1 MSIEAE
7 MSVLGGAILD
17 LQCAHDAAD
26 ALAPEMFF
34 HDHTRKIFEKIS
46 DLYWAGKPIDSTVL
60 MSEMPEEKVTLV
72 KLAQYIPTLSHYG
85 DYLRIVQDDW
95 QLNNL
100 DSSLFALS
108 QSGGSLEDKLGDL
121 EALVSKHKELSG
133 NRTKDG
139 ITSFAEAAQEFQMW
153 LRERQEENPKSGYA
167 SLDRATGGFMTG
179 SVFVIAARPG
189 CGKTDFAVNLAL
201 RMAKQE
207 KRVLYFSMEMTN
219 VQLMQRVA
227 SHLLKI
233 NSQRVRDRILSD
245 DEMKKV
251 EWALSQFESK
261 QRLSF
266 VQEPRVSVKRVRH
279 YIDLWK
285 PDVVI
290 VDHIGLMDR
299 PKARDQYRAIGE
311 ISNELKQIALEKKI
325 SLIELVQMNRAIES
339 RASKV
344 PTLADLRESGDLEQ
358 DADYVGF
365 LVPEN
370 MSEKTLVG
378 DESADIVLYLQK
390 NRHGR
395 PGNFR
400 YRWQPQYHR
409 FAEVET
415 RYG

>member
-1 MSIEAE
+1 MSVEAE

-17 LQCAHDAAD
+17 QQCAHAAVD
-26 ALAPEMFF
+26 ALAPEMFS

-46 DLYWAGKPIDSTVL
+46 DLYWAGKPIDTTVL
-60 MSEMPEEKVTLV
+60 ISEMPEEKVTLV
-72 KLAQYIPTLSHYG
+72 KLAQYIPTLSHFG
-85 DYLRIVQDDW
+85 DYLCIVQGDW
-95 QLNNL
+95 QIAKLEN
-100 DSSLFALS
+100 SLFALS
-108 QSGGSLEDKLGDL
+108 QSGGNLDEKLGEL
-121 EALVSKHKELSG
+121 EALLAKHKELSS
-133 NRTKDG
+133 NRTNDN
-139 ITSFAEAAQEFQMW
+139 ISSFAEAAQEFQAW
-153 LRERQEENPKSGYA
+153 LRERQEDTPKSGYE
-167 SLDRATGGFMTG
+167 SLDRATGGFMAG
-179 SVFVIAARPG
+179 SVFVIGARPG

-201 RMAKQE
+201 RMGKQG
-207 KRVLYFSMEMTN
+207 KKVLYFSMEMTN
-219 VQLMQRVA
+219 IQLMQRVA

-245 DEMKKV
+245 KEIEKV
-251 EWALSQFESK
+251 DWALKQFENREK
-261 QRLSF
+261 LSF
-266 VQEPRVSVKRVRH
+266 VQEPRVSVKRIRH

-285 PDVVI
+285 PDAVI
-290 VDHIGLMDR
+290 IDHIGLMER
-299 PKARDQYRAIGE
+299 PKVRDQYRAIGE

-339 RASKV
+339 RANKI
-344 PTLADLRESGDLEQ
+344 PTLADLRESGDVEQ

-370 MSEKTLVG
+370 MQEKNLIG

-409 FAEVET
+409 FSEVET